1 MSLVDTRA
9 LEVGERLPGW
19 KDRSFS
25 TERMTFAHFTFTA
38 GAAIHEHSHP
48 NEEVWT
54 VLEGELQVTVGG
66 ETLVASPGLVAIVP
80 PNTAHSV
87 RAVTDGRAIVTDS
100 PVRVDRSGGRRGVVA
115 VEFDT
120 LVALPQNAAWGAM
133 KIPFTL
139 RNWGKTRV
147 VVRGLKLEAAVAPA
161 LPPASTTDIPS
172 GELNEYCVLEAG
184 ECRSELYSFAELNTR
199 DLEDLRSGAAI
210 FYLKGVVLYDDDFGG
225 RQHRT
230 FCVVYDREALGRE
243 GGFVAPARPGY
254 NYGT

>member
-1 MSLVDTRA
+1 MSLVDTSA
-9 LEVGERLPGW
+9 LGVGERLPGW
-19 KDRSFS
+19 KDRTFS

-54 VLEGELQVTVGG
+54 VLEGELRVTVGG
-66 ETLVASPGLVAIVP
+66 ETLVATSGLVAIVP

-87 RAVTDGRAIVTDS
+87 RAITDGKAIVTDS
-100 PVRVDRSGGRRGVVA
+100 PVRVDRGGGRRGVVA
-115 VEFDT
+115 VDFDT
-120 LVALPQNAAWGAM
+120 PVVLPQDASRTAIE
-133 KIPFTL
+133 IPFTL
-139 RNWGKTRV
+139 RNLGKTRV
-147 VVRGLKLEAAVAPA
+147 VVRGLKLEAAVAPV
-161 LPPASTTDIPS
+161 LPPASTTEIPS
-172 GELNEYCVLEAG
+172 GELTEYCVLEAG
-184 ECRSELYSFAELNTR
+184 EVRAEIYALAELTTR
-199 DLEDLRSGAAI
+199 HLEDLRGAAAI

-230 FCVVYDREALGRE
+230 FCVVYDREALGRK

>member
-1 MSLVDTRA
+1 MSVVDTNT
-9 LEVGERLPGW
+9 LGVGERLPGW
-19 KDRSFS
+19 KDRTFS
-25 TERMTFAHFTFTA
+25 TEKMTFAHFTFIA
-38 GAAIHEHSHP
+38 GATIHEHCHS

-66 ETLVASPGLVAIVP
+66 ETLVAAPSLVAIVP

-87 RAVTDGRAIVTDS
+87 RAITDGKAIVTDS
-100 PVRVDRSGGRRGVVA
+100 PIRVDRGGGRRGVVA
-115 VEFDT
+115 VDFDSA
-120 LVALPQNAAWGAM
+120 VRLPEDAANAPIE
-133 KIPFTL
+133 IPFTL

-147 VVRGLKLEAAVAPA
+147 VVRDLKLEAAVASA
-161 LPPASTTDIPS
+161 LPPANTTEIPS
-172 GELNEYCVLEAG
+172 GELTEYCVLGAG
-184 ECRSELYSFAELNTR
+184 EHRAEMFSFAEMTTR
-199 DLEDLRSGAAI
+199 HLEDLRSGAAI

-230 FCVVYDREALGRE
+230 FCVVYDREAFGRK